1 MCIPAIFQSA
11 AIEAKTSA
19 SFSSVCSE
27 IIQHKPLKDNSKS

>member
-19 SFSSVCSE
+19 SFSSVCSQ
-27 IIQHKPLKDNSKS
+27 IIHHKPLKDNSKS

>member
-11 AIEAKTSA
+11 AIETKTSA
-19 SFSSVCSE
+19 SFSIVCSE